1 MTLEFL
7 GMGALNDGT
16 EIHPRSGAAFD
27 KEYTAKLA
35 QVHQQSGFTRVLF
48 AYSSG
53 SPDPA
58 QAAAFAAA
66 HTDSLGLLVAHRPN
80 VSAPT
85 FAAKTYAT
93 LDHISNG
100 RVAVHFITG
109 GSTADQAAE
118 GDFLSKDERYE
129 RTREYL
135 QIIKKAWS
143 ETERFDY
150 RGEHYTIE
158 DFALDFLP
166 QQQPRPLISFGGS
179 SPAAYRVGA
188 AEADVFALWGETLEG
203 TAEQIASI
211 RSAAAEAGR
220 AETPRI
226 QIAFRPILAPTQQ
239 KAWQRAE
246 EIAHQLEERV
256 KGSTTFRH
264 RRSLTNPENS
274 GSQRLLELAGKG
286 ERFGTALWTKT
297 AELTGGGG
305 NSNALVGTP
314 DVVAEALF
322 EYVKLGVEIISVRGY
337 DTLQD
342 AKDFGEQV
350 IPLLQAEAA
359 KLPQAEA
366 TTQKQLSAIRSEEAV
381 A

>member
-1 MTLEFL
+1 MALEFL

-16 EIHPRSGAAFD
+16 ETHPRSGEAFD
-27 KEYTAKLA
+27 KDYIAKLA
-35 QVHQQSGFTRVLF
+35 RVHQDSGFTRVLF

-58 QAAAFAAA
+58 QAAAYAAA
-66 HTDSLGLLVAHRPN
+66 HTETLGLLVAHRPN
-80 VSAPT
+80 VSAPS

-93 LDHISNG
+93 LDHISDG

-109 GSTADQAAE
+109 GSAADQAAE

-135 QIIKKAWS
+135 QIVKRAWQS
-143 ETERFDY
+143 TERFDY
-150 RGEHYTIE
+150 SGKHYTLK

-166 QQQPRPLISFGGS
+166 VQQPRPLISFGGS
-179 SPAAYRVGA
+179 SAAAYRVGA

-203 TAEQIASI
+203 TAEQIESI
-211 RSAAAEAGR
+211 RIAAAAAGR
-220 AETPRI
+220 ETLPRI
-226 QIAFRPILAPTQQ
+226 QLAFRPILAPTEE

-246 EIAHQLEERV
+246 QIAEQLETRV
-256 KGSTTFRH
+256 KGAQTFRH
-264 RRSLTNPENS
+264 RRSLSNPENS

-286 ERFGTALWTKT
+286 ERFGKALWTKT
-297 AELTGGGG
+297 AEITGGGG

-314 DVVAEALF
+314 EIVAEALL
-322 EYVKLGVEIISVRGY
+322 EYVKLGVDIISVRGY
-337 DTLQD
+337 DSLQD

-350 IPLLQAEAA
+350 IPLLREEAA
-359 KLPQAEA
+359 KLPELAEGA
-366 TTQKQLSAIRSEEAV
+366 QRAVGAV

>member
-1 MTLEFL
+1 MTVEFL

-16 EIHPRSGAAFD
+16 ETNARSGPVFD

-35 QVHQQSGFTRVLF
+35 QVHEQSGFDRVLF
-48 AYSSG
+48 AYGSG

-58 QAAAFAAA
+58 QAAAFAAV
-66 HTDSLGLLVAHRPN
+66 HTESLGLLVAHRPN

-85 FAAKTYAT
+85 FAAKTFAT
-93 LDHISNG
+93 LDHISAG

-109 GSTADQAAE
+109 GSAADQAAE
-118 GDFLSKDERYE
+118 GDFLSKDERYQ

-143 ETERFDY
+143 GQERFDY
-150 RGEHYTIE
+150 QGEHYRIE
-158 DFALDFLP
+158 DFALDFQP
-166 QQQPRPLISFGGS
+166 FQQPRPTISFGGS

-203 TAEQIASI
+203 TAEQIESI
-211 RSAAAEAGR
+211 RKAAADAGR
-220 AETPRI
+220 AEAPRI
-226 QIAFRPILAPTQQ
+226 QIAFRPILASSQQ

-246 EIAHQLEERV
+246 QIAVQLEQRIQ
-256 KGSTTFRH
+256 GSTVFRH
-264 RRSLTNPENS
+264 RRSLSNPENS
-274 GSQRLLELAGKG
+274 GSQRLLELASQG
-286 ERFGTALWTKT
+286 ERFGAALWTKT
-297 AELTGGGG
+297 AQLTGGGG

-314 DVVAEALF
+314 EIVAEALL
-322 EYVKLGVEIISVRGY
+322 EYLKLGVDIISVRGY

-350 IPLLQAEAA
+350 IPLVREEAA
-359 KLPQAEA
+359 KLSAQGTEA
-366 TTQKQLSAIRSEEAV
+366 NLAKKAV